1 MRVYIYIYVY
11 YIYIQESKK
20 IFASGLSKLSDS
32 PSIILGVARFTSLKL
47 AHLEI
52 SPAEVS
58 FGVRLCNSNQ
68 QFTQSSLY
76 TFCLNL

>member
-1 MRVYIYIYVY
+1 MCVSIYIYIHINI
-11 YIYIQESKK
+11 YIYIGVQK
-20 IFASGLSKLSDS
+20 IFASGLTDA

-47 AHLEI
+47 AHLEM

-58 FGVRLCNSNQ
+58 LGVRLWNSNQ

-76 TFCLNL
+76 MFCMNL